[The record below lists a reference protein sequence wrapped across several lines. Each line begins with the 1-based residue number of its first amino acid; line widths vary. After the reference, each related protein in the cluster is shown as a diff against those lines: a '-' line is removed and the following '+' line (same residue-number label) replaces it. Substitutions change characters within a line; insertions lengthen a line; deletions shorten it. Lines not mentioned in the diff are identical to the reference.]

1 MGENVKSFDRLFAG
15 ILLLFVVVLV
25 IINFGFSMLLH
36 NESGRE
42 YRVEVNRLQKEIEQK
57 GMDRIN
63 LKSYNCI
70 KKITIQNKNMGDAAF
85 FEGDGS
91 DYIIK
96 NIDGV
101 YYRFDYEIHL
111 TNEFRMIR
119 MAINISMIVMG
130 TAALLVLVYVRAK
143 LLQPFNKIKDVP
155 YELSKGNL
163 TVGVKENKSRF
174 FGKFVWG
181 LDLLREHLE
190 EEKAKELSLQKEK
203 KTLVLSISHDIKTP
217 LSAIKLYSKALVKNL
232 YDSDEKRKE
241 VAEKIGV
248 MADEIEG
255 FVAEI
260 IKASSQDFLMLEV
273 HNTEFYLNDLLHN
286 IHLFYSEKLSLLKT
300 DFMIEKYSNCLI
312 KGDLDRAEEVLQNM
326 IENAIKYGDGK
337 YISIQVTTE
346 EDCRLITVSNSGC
359 TLNENELP
367 YIFDSF
373 WRGSNVGNNG
383 GNGLGLYICRQL
395 MLKMDGDIYAEC
407 RNGEMRVTAV
417 MRML

>member
-1 MGENVKSFDRLFAG
+1 MKSFDRLFAG
-15 ILLLFVVVLV
+15 ILLLFAVLLI
-25 IINFGFSMLLH
+25 IINISFSMLFH
-36 NESGRE
+36 NENGRE
-42 YRVEVNRLQKEIEQK
+42 YRVEINRLEKIIEQR
-57 GMDRIN
+57 GMEKIN
-63 LKSYNCI
+63 LNNYNCI
-70 KKITIQNKNMGDAAF
+70 QKITIHNKDTVNNTF

-91 DYIIK
+91 DYVIK
-96 NIDGV
+96 NINGV
-101 YYRFDYEIHL
+101 YYRFDYEVQL

-119 MAINISMIVMG
+119 RAVNIGMIVM
-130 TAALLVLVYVRAK
+130 AAAVLIVLFYVRAK
-143 LLQPFNKIKDVP
+143 LLQPFIKIKDVP

-174 FGKFVWG
+174 FGKFIWG

-190 EEKAKELSLQKEK
+190 DEKVKELTLQKEK

-241 VAEKIGV
+241 IAEKIGI

-255 FVAEI
+255 FVSEI
-260 IKASSQDFLMLEV
+260 IKASSQDFLSLKV
-273 HNTEFYLNDLLHN
+273 HNSEFYLRDLLNN
-286 IHLFYSEKLSLLKT
+286 INSFYSEKLSLLKT
-300 DFMIEKYSNCLI
+300 DFVIEKYSNCLI
-312 KGDLDRAEEVLQNM
+312 KGDLDRVEEVLQNM
-326 IENAIKYGDGK
+326 MENAIKYGDGK
-337 YISIQVTTE
+337 YISIHVTTE
-346 EDCRLITVSNSGC
+346 EDCRLVTVSNSGC

-373 WRGSNVGNNG
+373 WRGSNIGNNS